1 MSNLAIETQKL
12 TKTYKHVDVVD
23 GLSMAVPEGAIY
35 CLLGRNGSGKTTT
48 IRMLLGLARP
58 TNGSA
63 KVLGL
68 DSKQDRLQILART
81 GFVSDKPLLN
91 SMSGNELVRFN
102 AGFYSRWSNV
112 LVKKYA
118 DLFDI
123 PLKTKFRNMS
133 RGNQTK
139 MWLLLALAQQPDLLI
154 LDEPTAGLDPVVTD
168 ELLRVLIDDFLRDGR
183 TVFLSSHHIA
193 EVERIA
199 DWVGIL
205 DHGKLILEA
214 RTEDLRANVRRVQ
227 VIGNDL
233 SRMKNA
239 QVLRTRDSEGTTEFI
254 VTHDAETFTASLEN
268 QGATVL
274 QNAPMN
280 LSEVFLEYVRKEKA

>member
-1 MSNLAIETQKL
+1 MSDLAIETQKL
-12 TKTYKHVDVVD
+12 TKTYKHVDVVHD
-23 GLSMAVPEGAIY
+23 VSLAVPRGAIY

-48 IRMLLGLARP
+48 IRMLLGLAHP
-58 TNGSA
+58 TGGNAS
-63 KVLGL
+63 VLGL
-68 DSKQDRLQILART
+68 DCKQNRLQILART

-91 SMSGNELVRFN
+91 SMNGNELVKFN
-102 AGFYSRWSNV
+102 RGFYPRWSDD

-123 PLKTKFRNMS
+123 PLKTRFRNMS

-168 ELLRVLIDDFLRDGR
+168 ELLRVLVDDFLRDGR

-214 RTEDLRANVRRVQ
+214 RTEDLRADIRRVQ

-233 SRMKNA
+233 SRMKSA
-239 QVLRTRDSEGTTEFI
+239 QVLRSRESEGTTEF
-254 VTHDAETFTASLEN
+254 VLSHDADAFVASLES

-280 LSEVFLEYVRKEKA
+280 LSEVFLEYVRKEEA

>member
-1 MSNLAIETQKL
+1 MSNLAIETQNL
-12 TKTYKHVDVVD
+12 TKTYKHADVVN
-23 GLSMAVPEGAIY
+23 GLTLAVPEGAIY

-48 IRMLLGLARP
+48 IRMLLGLAHP
-58 TNGSA
+58 TSGHA
-63 KVLGL
+63 RVLGL
-68 DSKQDRLQILART
+68 DCKQDRLQILART

-102 AGFYSRWSNV
+102 AGFYPRWSDD
-112 LVKKYA
+112 LVRKYA

-168 ELLRVLIDDFLRDGR
+168 ELLRVLVDDFLRDGR

-214 RTEDLRANVRRVQ
+214 KTEDLRASVRRVQ

-239 QVLRTRDSEGTTEFI
+239 QVLRSRESEGTTEFI
-254 VTHDAETFTASLEN
+254 VRHDAKAFAASLEN

-280 LSEVFLEYVRKEKA
+280 LSEVFLEYVRREEA

>member
-1 MSNLAIETQKL
+1 MSTLAIETQKL

-63 KVLGL
+63 KVLGF
-68 DSKQDRLQILART
+68 DSHRNRLQILART

-102 AGFYSRWSNV
+102 AGFYPRWSDD
-112 LVKKYA
+112 LVRKYA

-139 MWLLLALAQQPDLLI
+139 MWLLLALAQQPDLLV

-168 ELLRVLIDDFLRDGR
+168 ELLRVLVDDFLRDGR

-205 DHGKLILEA
+205 DQGKLILEA

-239 QVLRTRDSEGTTEFI
+239 QVLRSRESEGTTEFI
-254 VTHDAETFTASLEN
+254 VSHDADPFAASLES

-280 LSEVFLEYVRKEKA
+280 LSEVFLEYVRKEEA

>member
-1 MSNLAIETQKL
+1 MSDLAIETQKL
-12 TKTYKHVDVVD
+12 TKTYKHVDVVHD
-23 GLSMAVPEGAIY
+23 VSLAVPRGAIY

-48 IRMLLGLARP
+48 IRMLLGLAHP
-58 TNGSA
+58 TSGNAS
-63 KVLGL
+63 VLGL
-68 DSKQDRLQILART
+68 DCKQNRLQILART

-91 SMSGNELVRFN
+91 SMNGNELVKFN
-102 AGFYSRWSNV
+102 RGFYPRWSDD

-123 PLKTKFRNMS
+123 PLKTRFRNMS

-168 ELLRVLIDDFLRDGR
+168 ELLRVLVDDFLRDGR

-214 RTEDLRANVRRVQ
+214 RTEDLRADIRRVQ

-233 SRMKNA
+233 SRMKSA
-239 QVLRTRDSEGTTEFI
+239 QVLRSRESEGTTEF
-254 VTHDAETFTASLEN
+254 VLSHDADAFVASLES

-280 LSEVFLEYVRKEKA
+280 LSEVFLEYVRKEEA